1 MEPEWEI
8 IQPELVSYGEDI
20 LLDRNDNMTIICAK
34 HKLVVDEE
42 IEYDGFGSPMPTMN
56 LECLEGPHTIVLDRT
71 PGEIREY
78 IRRKIESKKY
88 QEAKYFD
95 IDGYLVPAS
104 KEAKVKTESGDYFVT
119 TQVMNSEK
127 KGEQIVI
134 YAGKKGA
141 KYKSQ
146 IFIDP
151 KHGKIT
157 FDQNDIN
164 PKDVFIK
171 IEATFRD
178 GSKASIKAADNRDI
192 KQ

>member
-141 KYKSQ
+141 KGKSQ

-151 KHGKIT
+151 IYGKIT

-164 PKDVFIK
+164 PKDVFVK

-178 GSKASIKAADNRDI
+178 GSKASIKAADNRDV

>member
-20 LLDRNDNMTIICAK
+20 LLDRNDDMTIICAK

-42 IEYDGFGSPMPTMN
+42 IEYDDFGSPMPTMN
-56 LECLEGPHTIVLDRT
+56 LECPEGPHTIVLDRM
-71 PGEIREY
+71 PKEIRKY

-164 PKDVFIK
+164 PKDVFVK

>member
-71 PGEIREY
+71 P
-78 IRRKIESKKY
+78 KKY

-164 PKDVFIK
+164 PKDVFVK

>member
-157 FDQNDIN
+157 FEQNDIN
-164 PKDVFIK
+164 PKDVFVK

>member
-1 MEPEWEI
+1 MEPEFKVV
-8 IQPELVSYGEDI
+8 QPELVSYGEDI
-20 LLDRNDNMTIICAK
+20 LLDRNDDMTIICAK

-42 IEYDGFGSPMPTMN
+42 IEYDDSGSPMPTMN
-56 LECLEGPHTIVLDRT
+56 LECPEGPHTIVLDRT
-71 PGEIREY
+71 PKEIRKY

-88 QEAKYFD
+88 QEARYFD

-104 KEAKVKTESGDYFVT
+104 KKAKRKTESGEYFIK

-141 KYKSQ
+141 KGKSQ
-146 IFIDP
+146 IFVDP
-151 KHGKIT
+151 MHGKIT

-164 PKDVFIK
+164 PKDIFVK
-171 IEATFRD
+171 IEVTFRD

>member
-8 IQPELVSYGEDI
+8 IQPELVSYGENI

-104 KEAKVKTESGDYFVT
+104 K
-119 TQVMNSEK
+119 
-127 KGEQIVI
+127 
-134 YAGKKGA
+134 
-141 KYKSQ
+141 
-146 IFIDP
+146 
-151 KHGKIT
+151 
-157 FDQNDIN
+157 
-164 PKDVFIK
+164 
-171 IEATFRD
+171 
-178 GSKASIKAADNRDI
+178 
-192 KQ
+192 

>member
-8 IQPELVSYGEDI
+8 RQPELVSYGEDI

-164 PKDVFIK
+164 PKDVFVK

>member
-1 MEPEWEI
+1 
-8 IQPELVSYGEDI
+8 
-20 LLDRNDNMTIICAK
+20 
-34 HKLVVDEE
+34 
-42 IEYDGFGSPMPTMN
+42 
-56 LECLEGPHTIVLDRT
+56 
-71 PGEIREY
+71 
-78 IRRKIESKKY
+78 
-88 QEAKYFD
+88 
-95 IDGYLVPAS
+95 
-104 KEAKVKTESGDYFVT
+104 
-119 TQVMNSEK
+119 MNSEK

-164 PKDVFIK
+164 PKDVFVK

>member
-164 PKDVFIK
+164 PKDVFVK

-178 GSKASIKAADNRDI
+178 GSKASIKAADNRNI

>member
-1 MEPEWEI
+1 M
-8 IQPELVSYGEDI
+8 
-20 LLDRNDNMTIICAK
+20 
-34 HKLVVDEE
+34 KLKC
-42 IEYDGFGSPMPTMN
+42 P
-56 LECLEGPHTIVLDRT
+56 EGPHIIVLDRT

-164 PKDVFIK
+164 PKDVFVK

-178 GSKASIKAADNRDI
+178 GSKASIKAADNRDA

>member
-56 LECLEGPHTIVLDRT
+56 LECLEGPHAIVLDRT

-164 PKDVFIK
+164 PKDVFVK

>member
-42 IEYDGFGSPMPTMN
+42 IEYDDFGSPMPTMN

-164 PKDVFIK
+164 PKDVFVK

>member
-42 IEYDGFGSPMPTMN
+42 IEYDDFGSPMPTMN
-56 LECLEGPHTIVLDRT
+56 LECPEGPHTIVLDRM
-71 PGEIREY
+71 PKEIRKY

-164 PKDVFIK
+164 PKDVFVK

>member
-1 MEPEWEI
+1 MEPEWI
-8 IQPELVSYGEDI
+8 KIQPELVSYGEDI
-20 LLDRNDNMTIICAK
+20 LLDRNDDMTIICTK

-42 IEYDGFGSPMPTMN
+42 IEYDDFGSPMPTMN
-56 LECLEGPHTIVLDRT
+56 LECPEGPHTIVLDRT
-71 PGEIREY
+71 PKEIRKY

-164 PKDVFIK
+164 PKDVFVK

>member
-20 LLDRNDNMTIICAK
+20 LLDRNDNMTIIWAK
-34 HKLVVDEE
+34 HQLVVDEE
-42 IEYDGFGSPMPTMN
+42 REYDEYYNSKPIMKLKCP
-56 LECLEGPHTIVLDRT
+56 EGPHIIVLDRT

-164 PKDVFIK
+164 PKDIFVK

-178 GSKASIKAADNRDI
+178 GSKASIKAADNRDA

>member
-164 PKDVFIK
+164 PKDVFVK

-178 GSKASIKAADNRDI
+178 GSKASIKAADNRDA

>member
-164 PKDVFIK
+164 PKDVFVK

>member
-141 KYKSQ
+141 KGKSQ

-151 KHGKIT
+151 IHGKIT

-164 PKDVFIK
+164 PKDVFVK

-178 GSKASIKAADNRDI
+178 GSKASIKAADNRDV

>member
-71 PGEIREY
+71 QGEIREY

-164 PKDVFIK
+164 PKDVFVK

-178 GSKASIKAADNRDI
+178 GSKASIKAADNRDV

>member
-71 PGEIREY
+71 PGEIRKY

-134 YAGKKGA
+134 
-141 KYKSQ
+141 
-146 IFIDP
+146 
-151 KHGKIT
+151 
-157 FDQNDIN
+157 
-164 PKDVFIK
+164 
-171 IEATFRD
+171 
-178 GSKASIKAADNRDI
+178 
-192 KQ
+192 

>member
-8 IQPELVSYGEDI
+8 IQPELVSYGENI

-141 KYKSQ
+141 KGKSQ

-151 KHGKIT
+151 IYGKIT

-164 PKDVFIK
+164 PKDVFVK

-178 GSKASIKAADNRDI
+178 GSKASIKAADNRDV

>member
-8 IQPELVSYGEDI
+8 IQPELVSYGENI

-164 PKDVFIK
+164 PKDVFVK

-178 GSKASIKAADNRDI
+178 GSKASIKAADNRDV